1 MCQSHKNSYKIKVTQ
16 KNGQNNECR
25 DEREKERNEMQSES
39 FILIVH
45 AFWASGGKLDLFL
58 IVVTSWIN
66 ASTLILF
73 SLLEA
78 PIVMLVSP
86 MSIS

>member
-1 MCQSHKNSYKIKVTQ
+1 MFQSHKNSYKIKVTQ

-45 AFWASGGKLDLFL
+45 AFWASGGNLIFPYRCDIMDKRIDFNSLF
-58 IVVTSWIN
+58 I
-66 ASTLILF
+66 A
-73 SLLEA
+73 
-78 PIVMLVSP
+78 
-86 MSIS
+86 